1 MVVPD
6 KVPDKMVRISEIVKK
21 KYNLHTTKL
30 TKKKIADENYGQR
43 IFDLINEGYKD
54 LFGFVALTQDQI
66 DQYVKTYL
74 GLLNLE
80 MVSAIET
87 ADNELIGIGISMDSL
102 SRALQKAKGKLFP
115 FGWYHLLK
123 ALKGRHPDTVD
134 LLLVAIKPEYQNKGV
149 NALLFTDLLPIYIRN
164 GYTYCESNPE
174 LELNTAVQKQWEYFE
189 VAHTRRRRCF
199 KKTITH

>member
-1 MVVPD
+1 M
-6 KVPDKMVRISEIVKK
+6 
-21 KYNLHTTKL
+21 
-30 TKKKIADENYGQR
+30 
-43 IFDLINEGYKD
+43 
-54 LFGFVALTQDQI
+54 TQDQI